1 MNPETQVQSNGK
13 RTFNIPT
20 FGCEGCANRK
30 EMLTAG
36 NWQIDLAILAIII
49 AGAVVFYKVKIT

>member
-1 MNPETQVQSNGK
+1 MDATETPQNGK
-13 RTFNIPT
+13 GLFSLPT

-36 NWQIDLAILAIII
+36 NWQVDLAILAIIL